1 MAAENDLKS
10 VFKKIKATLGTQ
22 AVKLNLR
29 LLAKEATSLIQKR
42 TRLGYGV
49 AAERGERFKLS
60 SIGWTDKYKR
70 FRKLHKDELDPTT
83 TATKSNLT
91 LTGQM
96 LRSIKVIS
104 ITGDNITIGPTGIRK
119 EGSSNEAVA
128 DGNAKRG
135 RVFMKLSQNEHNQM
149 VRLARRGFSDLM
161 KRLAK
166 IR

>member
-1 MAAENDLKS
+1 VSAENDLKS
-10 VFKKIKATLGTQ
+10 VFGKIKATLGTQ

-29 LLAKEATSLIQKR
+29 LLAREATSLIQKR

-49 AAERGERFKLS
+49 ATERGERFRLA
-60 SIGWTDKYKR
+60 SIAWTPRYTR
-70 FRKLHKDELDPTT
+70 FRKLHSDKLDETT
-83 TATKSNLT
+83 TPKKSNLT

-104 ITGDNITIGPTGIRK
+104 MQGDNITIGPSGTRK
-119 EGSSNEAVA
+119 EGGTNREVA
-128 DGNAKRG
+128 DGNAKHG
-135 RVFMKLSQNEHNQM
+135 RVFMKLSKNEHNQM
-149 VRLARRGFSDLM
+149 IRLARRGFSDLM